1 MPSGFPSAIRA
12 GDAGPPGT
20 RAPQRLVQ
28 QRPSAVTHARVWAV
42 ALSLAATRAISVDFS
57 SSGYLDVSVPRVASS
72 RPIWFRRGWAGMTP
86 PGFPH
91 SEIRGSKA
99 VCASPRLIAACHVL
113 RRLPMPRHPPCALS
127 IFIVQN
133 SKSMS
138 TWVSYHSRSLHANH
152 TSDFSRIEESSDDSK
167 YLYTLCNFQGAR
179 PADAGPRENP
189 RSRILRWESAARP
202 AR

>member
-72 RPIWFRRGWAGMTP
+72 QPIRFSCGWRGTTP
-86 PGFPH
+86 AGFPH
-91 SEIRGSKA
+91 SGTWGSRA
-99 VCASPRLIAACHVL
+99 VCASPQTIAACRAL
-113 RRLPMPRHPPCALS
+113 RRLPAPRHPPRAHTSFAFRLIHGFPKCTSVMVRISHGA
-127 IFIVQN
+127 
-133 SKSMS
+133 
-138 TWVSYHSRSLHANH
+138 SRSQMRTWLGGLAPPCKI
-152 TSDFSRIEESSDDSK
+152 RI
-167 YLYTLCNFQGAR
+167 
-179 PADAGPRENP
+179 
-189 RSRILRWESAARP
+189 
-202 AR
+202 

>member
-113 RRLPMPRHPPCALS
+113 RRLPVPRHPPCAFG
-127 IFIVQN
+127 IFASHLRSSSHESRPGPRAPGGDSSRIFRRPPSRRGARVNVSFAIVFVN
-133 SKSMS
+133 
-138 TWVSYHSRSLHANH
+138 ANH
-152 TSDFSRIEESSDDSK
+152 
-167 YLYTLCNFQGAR
+167 
-179 PADAGPRENP
+179 PADAAPPCR
-189 RSRILRWESAARP
+189 AA
-202 AR
+202 

>member
-113 RRLPMPRHPPCALS
+113 RRLPVPRHPPCALN
-127 IFIVQN
+127 IFLPRTFLASAVHENVIPSLLVVPSWN
-133 SKSMS
+133 SDDL
-138 TWVSYHSRSLHANH
+138 YHPRSDALRYRSL
-152 TSDFSRIEESSDDSK
+152 TMLLSGCR
-167 YLYTLCNFQGAR
+167 GALRR
-179 PADAGPRENP
+179 PGDRVLRRRCQAGP
-189 RSRILRWESAARP
+189 
-202 AR
+202 